1 MQAVGTLLQQDAD
14 CTLKCVETRPFP
26 RPHRS
31 AVGRVAVMT
40 ITVSVRR
47 RPTHRHDRHCRKLG
61 RQRVRLLRLDGGRNV
76 EIVDELHEAVE
87 LSLLGGH
94 LARVEEL
101 QEGLHQHH
109 LHVGQDQ
116 EEGLV
121 GTAAGGGGI
130 AEVGD
135 EGSEEGG
142 GGGQHQTVGR
152 HHAVVTLDVEINK
165 LLNKE
170 CISKKEKGL
179 RGCVMSVLRLTAEV
193 NKIFII
199 QSHR

>member
-1 MQAVGTLLQQDAD
+1 M
-14 CTLKCVETRPFP
+14 
-26 RPHRS
+26 
-31 AVGRVAVMT
+31 
-40 ITVSVRR
+40 
-47 RPTHRHDRHCRKLG
+47 
-61 RQRVRLLRLDGGRNV
+61 
-76 EIVDELHEAVE
+76 
-87 LSLLGGH
+87 
-94 LARVEEL
+94 
-101 QEGLHQHH
+101 
-109 LHVGQDQ
+109 
-116 EEGLV
+116 

-170 CISKKEKGL
+170 CISKKEKDL
-179 RGCVMSVLRLTAEV
+179 RGFVMLVLRLTAEV

-199 QSHR
+199 KSHR